1 MFHADLVTDLPH
13 LLQGVGGEV
22 QLFSGVRV
30 DRVDDQVRVQVLRVD
45 VCGHQNLAAWEEPLR
60 QFLSDF
66 VRFRRRD
73 FLFGGEGLDIL
84 VEEGSVGLSVEVLGR
99 HETLLCQLR
108 RAVDTGEIAAAGF
121 VHRLFFL
128 GHIADH
134 PPHGARRL
142 FPLFDVATGRQGRS
156 PNLSL

>member
-1 MFHADLVTDLPH
+1 MLHADLVTDLPH

-22 QLFSGVRV
+22 QLLSGVRV
-30 DRVDDQVRVQVLRVD
+30 DGVDDQVRVQVFRID

-73 FLFGGEGLDIL
+73 FLFGGEGLDVL
-84 VEEGSVGLSVEVLGR
+84 VEEGSVGLSVEVLGCQEAFLR
-99 HETLLCQLR
+99 QLR
-108 RAVDTGEIAAAGF
+108 RAVDTGEVAAAGF
-121 VHRLFFL
+121 IHRLSL
-128 GHIADH
+128 LRHIADH

-142 FPLFDVATGRQGRS
+142 RPLFDVATGCQRRS
-156 PNLSL
+156 PVLSL